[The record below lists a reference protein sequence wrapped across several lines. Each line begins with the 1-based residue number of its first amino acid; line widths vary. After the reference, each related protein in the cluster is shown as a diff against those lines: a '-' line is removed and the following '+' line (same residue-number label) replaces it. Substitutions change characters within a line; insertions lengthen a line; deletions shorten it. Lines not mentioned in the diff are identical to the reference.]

1 MAKVVKVLSID
12 GGGIR
17 GIIPA
22 MVLAEIEK
30 STGKRIAELFDVIAG
45 TSTGGILA
53 LALIKPDAQGKPEY
67 TANNLI
73 KLYKDEGKKI
83 FKTEIFNRVKML
95 ADEKYP
101 NRNIED
107 VLQKYFGGTPLSK
120 ALTNVVITSY
130 DLKVRD
136 TYLFKSSKAK
146 EAPSKRDF
154 KMKDVA
160 RATSAAPTY
169 FEPHLVKLPDNSR
182 TLVLVDGGVF
192 ANNPAMCAYV
202 EAKTLYKDA
211 TDFLVVSIG
220 TGQLTNE
227 LKYEEVKDWGL
238 VEWAQPILN
247 VVLDGVSDVVD
258 YHMNELLQGE
268 DGTSSY
274 YRFQIDLDKDRGDR
288 MDDASDEN
296 INYLQN
302 KVNRDILGKVE
313 YQNKLK
319 KLCELLQRL

>member
-22 MVLAEIEK
+22 MVLAEIER

-53 LALIKPDAQGKPEY
+53 LALIKPNAQGKPEY
-67 TANNLI
+67 TAEDLI
-73 KLYKDEGKKI
+73 KLYKGEGKKI

-95 ADEKYP
+95 VDEKYP
-101 NRNIED
+101 NSNIED
-107 VLQKYFGGTPLSK
+107 VLQKYFGETPLSR

-146 EAPSKRDF
+146 EAPRKRDF

-169 FEPHLVKLPDNSR
+169 FEPHPVKLPDNSR

-227 LKYEEVKDWGL
+227 LKYDEVKDWGL

-258 YHMNELLQGE
+258 YHMNELLQGK